1 MALFDLREPGYTP
14 PRLVIADWNNFRR
27 GLNILLKDIEI
38 PKDAMAQADNIML
51 IGQGTPTRRWGL
63 GQYFLANVS
72 PAAVRGIAGYY
83 KSDGN
88 QELLA
93 ITDAGTLVVKSG
105 ASYITR
111 TGASWA
117 SGYDISMA
125 QLNDNMYIVTKSREL
140 VRYSGPT
147 LTSFPTVAKPTGLS
161 ASQASGAT
169 GPSRYSYRVNTVT
182 YSGDTLASP
191 AVEISSQPADLAKG
205 AVKIA
210 WTAVSAASGV
220 IQGYGIFG
228 RTLGDERYIA
238 TVYFPE
244 TSFVDDGSITPAE
257 FVYPPLA
264 DTTGGI
270 IAGSIE
276 RYDDRLIYAD
286 IPNDDSKIVITGRV
300 PLQERTDVASG
311 GNYLRIEPDAGD
323 PVVRCKGFGSRLIA
337 FKEKSL
343 WDIKL
348 DQITVGNFVITQP
361 SATPITMAHGCIA
374 PRSIQAVEKDIFY
387 LTRKGV
393 YAVGYEPNI
402 LADILRTNEISAAIR
417 PYFESLT
424 IDQLKKAIAIYAGF
438 KYILIF
444 PGKNEAMVYDRER
457 TCWVGPWSFDATSA
471 TLYYDD
477 DGNEKYL
484 IGDDTNA
491 FVYELSQSYPTDDGS
506 AIKMIIR
513 TRKEDYGDWSL
524 FKTLKDVYTNWKN
537 VQGEIFVDLR
547 IEDRDGNTRTIK
559 SFTISESESL
569 GESGW
574 GWDIWG
580 TALWGDSA
588 GTGTVSAINDLVKW
602 LSVNKTVRR
611 VQLIVRS
618 SQKGSNFELLGI
630 QSHVRPIGRG
640 LKGKGWRVTS

>member
-63 GQYFLANVS
+63 GQYFLAGATGS
-72 PAAVRGIAGYY
+72 VRGMTGYY
-83 KSDGN
+83 LNSGS
-88 QELLA
+88 QELIA
-93 ITDAGTLVVKSG
+93 ITDGGILGVKSG
-105 ASYITR
+105 ASYLTR

-125 QLNDNMYIVTKSREL
+125 QLNDDVFIVSKSREL
-140 VRYSGPT
+140 VRYSTPT
-147 LTSFPTVAKPTGLS
+147 LSGFPTISIPSGVA
-161 ASQASGAT
+161 ASQASGAS
-169 GPSRYSYRVNTVT
+169 GGSRYSYRVNAITAT
-182 YSGDTLASP
+182 GETLAST
-191 AVEISSQPADLAKG
+191 AVELSNQPDDLTKG
-205 AVKIA
+205 AIKIA

-220 IQGYGIFG
+220 LVGYGVFG
-228 RTLGDERYIA
+228 RNPADERFIE
-238 TVYFPE
+238 TVYFPQ
-244 TSFVDDGSITPAE
+244 TSFVDDGSIIPAE
-257 FVYPPLA
+257 FTFPPLA

-286 IPNDDSKIVITGRV
+286 IPNDPSKMVISGRV
-300 PLQERTDVASG
+300 PLHERTDVASG

-323 PVVRCKGFGSRLIA
+323 PIVKVKGFGSRLIA
-337 FKEKSL
+337 FKKKSL
-343 WDIKL
+343 WDINL
-348 DQITVGNFVITQP
+348 SQITVGNFVITQP
-361 SATPITMAHGCIA
+361 SATPITTAHGCIA

-424 IDQLKKAIAIYAGF
+424 VEEMEKAIGIYAGF

-457 TCWVGPWSFDATSA
+457 TCWYGPWTFDGNSA
-471 TLYYDD
+471 VIYYDES
-477 DGNEKYL
+477 GNEKYL
-484 IGDDTNA
+484 IGSDSSPI
-491 FVYELSQSYPTDDGS
+491 VYELSSKYPTDDGT
-506 AIKMIIR
+506 AIQMIIR
-513 TRKEDYGDWSL
+513 TRKEDYGDWSV

-537 VQGEIFVDLR
+537 VQGEINVDLR
-547 IEDRDGNTRTIK
+547 IEDRNGNTKTIK
-559 SFTISESESL
+559 SFTISEGGSL

-611 VQLIVRS
+611 VQLIARS